1 MVDRFYIIKSARPPL
16 SILICSSYIACVAN
30 NTHFTRI
37 YCKSSKPWQYSSP
50 SGSAPSS
57 SSSSRYSTCTGSDG
71 FCATTAVLSR
81 SPTIAPL
88 FHQTGRNP
96 FSRTPQSAA
105 HKHTLKGTK
114 QLHWNSKKT
123 RFLPGDT
130 RIFSFSDLSLFV
142 RNTFPETTCCSLY
155 RLPGVSVSLGQLYKR
170 TVWNSMWETKLG
182 IHWNRVDSREP

>member
-1 MVDRFYIIKSARPPL
+1 MIDRFYIIKSARPPL

-30 NTHFTRI
+30 NTYFTRI

-57 SSSSRYSTCTGSDG
+57 SSSSSRYSTCTGSDG
-71 FCATTAVLSR
+71 FCATAVLSR
-81 SPTIAPL
+81 SPTIAPP
-88 FHQTGRNP
+88 FHPTGRNP

-130 RIFSFSDLSLFV
+130 RIFSFSDLSLSRIYPF
-142 RNTFPETTCCSLY
+142 S
-155 RLPGVSVSLGQLYKR
+155 
-170 TVWNSMWETKLG
+170 WETRFRKPLVAHFTG
-182 IHWNRVDSREP
+182 YLECLYPWDNSISAQSETQCGKQ